1 MKTFYEFV
9 DHKKLEASIIEAAN
23 LMVEMNIDPQ
33 TFMLERVSKDLGV
46 ELDEGFLDTIRN
58 IGSGIKQFGQNVWSG
73 GGVTGGWAQA
83 KDTVMGP
90 GAKFDSAVNSITSLI
105 DALEKNDQTK
115 NMMNASG
122 KQNLAKWMGV
132 ILNTLKKERDAIPR
146 MQPASN
152 KPQYGQKSGTPAGG
166 TPAGGTPAGGAP
178 AGGAPAGGAPAGGAP
193 AGGPSPPPSP

>member
-9 DHKKLEASIIEAAN
+9 DHKNLEASVIEAAN

-33 TFMLERVSKDLGV
+33 TFILERVSKDLGI
-46 ELDEGFLDTIRN
+46 ELDEGLMDTIKN

-73 GGVTGGWAQA
+73 GGIKGGWAQA

-105 DALEKNDQTK
+105 DALQKNDQTK
-115 NMMNASG
+115 DMMNASG
-122 KQNLAKWMGV
+122 KQNLAKWMGM
-132 ILNTLKKERDAIPR
+132 ILAALKKERDAIPR
-146 MQPASN
+146 MQPVAN
-152 KPQYGQKSGTPAGG
+152 TQPKYGQKSGA
-166 TPAGGTPAGGAP
+166 PAGGAP

>member
-9 DHKKLEASIIEAAN
+9 DHKNLEASVIEAAN

-33 TFMLERVSKDLGV
+33 TFILERVSKDLGI
-46 ELDEGFLDTIRN
+46 ELDEGLMDTIKN

-73 GGVTGGWAQA
+73 GGIKGGWAQA

-105 DALEKNDQTK
+105 DALQKNDQTK
-115 NMMNASG
+115 DMMNASG
-122 KQNLAKWMGV
+122 KQNLAKWMGM
-132 ILNTLKKERDAIPR
+132 ILAALKKERDAIPR
-146 MQPASN
+146 MQPVAN
-152 KPQYGQKSGTPAGG
+152 TQPKYGQKS
-166 TPAGGTPAGGAP
+166 GAP